1 MERIPLYQIYHSFY
15 DQASSILAS
24 KETTSKKIDK
34 LTILVEL
41 TANMLKNTPGSS
53 PEPRRAVFDTK
64 MVKYPSQQQTPLRE
78 PVNTPQSINSGNAE
92 QALSPTPK
100 MPTPGHPEVIEMN
113 DLAQMRHAVSK
124 KGRK

>member
-1 MERIPLYQIYHSFY
+1 MERNSMYPIYHSFY
-15 DQASSILAS
+15 DQASLILAS

-41 TANMLKNTPGSS
+41 TANMLKNTPESS

-64 MVKYPSQQQTPLRE
+64 MVNYPSQPQTPLRE
-78 PVNTPQSINSGNAE
+78 PVNTPQSINRGE
-92 QALSPTPK
+92 IDKALSPTPK
-100 MPTPGHPEVIEMN
+100 MPTPGRPEVIEMN
-113 DLAQMRHAVSK
+113 DLAQMRHAVSR